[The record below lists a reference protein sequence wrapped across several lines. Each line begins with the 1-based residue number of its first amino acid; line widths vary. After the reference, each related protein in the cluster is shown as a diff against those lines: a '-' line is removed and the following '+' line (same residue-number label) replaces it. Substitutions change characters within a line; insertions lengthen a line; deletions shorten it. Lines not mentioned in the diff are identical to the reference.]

1 MNNKENFWTV
11 VGHNT
16 WFLLVI
22 VVMIVALASKGC
34 VSDDSNG
41 SDTNVRVSSVGN
53 IALLT
58 SEPSGAQND
67 FGPVASDAVYVVDF
81 TGGVGIVTSSVDLEV
96 IGDTDVEVWEVIPDE
111 VTEFETII
119 RTYLTYE
126 GWVPDLFPAS
136 YGSAGDLEAML
147 TVFSCVDGIDMSV
160 YAPFECPDEYIPD
173 TLFRRV
179 DDEGYYYWQNDGATK
194 VVFLVK
200 R

>member
-1 MNNKENFWTV
+1 MAV
-11 VGHNT
+11 
-16 WFLLVI
+16 
-22 VVMIVALASKGC
+22 ASKGC
-34 VSDDSNG
+34 HHDGNSGNWDQVK
-41 SDTNVRVSSVGN
+41 VSSVGN

-58 SEPSGAQND
+58 SEPSGAEND

-96 IGDTDVEVWEVIPDE
+96 IGDTDVEVWEVIPSE

-119 RTYLTYE
+119 RTYLTYP
-126 GWVPDLFPAS
+126 GWVPDLFPTS
-136 YGSAGDLEAML
+136 YGSAGDLESML
-147 TVFSCVDGIDMSV
+147 TVFSCADGIDMEAFS
-160 YAPFECPDEYIPD
+160 PFQCPDEYIPD

-179 DDEGYYYWQNDGATK
+179 DDDGYYYWSNSGSTK